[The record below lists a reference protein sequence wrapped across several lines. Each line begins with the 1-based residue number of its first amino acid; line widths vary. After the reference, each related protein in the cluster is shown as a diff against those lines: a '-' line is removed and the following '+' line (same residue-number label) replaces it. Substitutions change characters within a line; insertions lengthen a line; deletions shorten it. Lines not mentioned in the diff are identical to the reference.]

1 MKGNETVLFEK
12 FQILQLV
19 LCLKKKYET
28 LE

>member
-19 LCLKKKYET
+19 LCLKKNYET